1 MKSIRRR
8 IGLTY
13 IGLIVIVTIALGALS
28 SLGIESY
35 FKQRLLD
42 DLSRQSDQITHL
54 IRTGGVAAREDQ
66 SWYAILQEYAKVA
79 SLRLTLVS
87 DGGRVV
93 FESDVP
99 QSELGTLDNHLARPE
114 VQQAIKEGTGAQSR
128 FSNTVKLEMFYFA
141 RRLDQPLFLPTG
153 VAQFIRV
160 AVPLTEVQ
168 EAISDIRWKI
178 AVAGIVVIVLVTGL
192 SLLIS
197 QRISRP
203 INDMAA
209 IAREIHGGNIDKRV
223 PVNSDDEIGR
233 LGAVLN
239 EMLDKLNDDM
249 NRLRK
254 LERVRSEFLGNVSH
268 ELRTPIFAIQGYLET
283 LLNGAMDDP
292 KVNREFL
299 EKAHNNAT
307 RLNALLNDLI
317 EISRIE
323 FGEMKMS
330 FRYFPLNEY
339 LRSFVAEMKPLAERK
354 GVVLETALGTA
365 ESTEVLG
372 DKERMRQVMLNLIDN
387 AVKYTESGGKVTVSA
402 RDEGQAVRIL
412 VADTGCGIAPEHLP
426 RIFERFYRV
435 DKDRSR
441 EAGGTGLGLAIVKHI
456 VEAHGSRIEV
466 ESEVGRGSVFSFTLK
481 K

>member
-13 IGLIVIVTIALGALS
+13 IGLIVIVTLGLGVLS
-28 SLGIESY
+28 SLEIESY

-42 DLSRQSDQITHL
+42 DLSRQSEQIVHL
-54 IRTGGVAAREDQ
+54 IRTGTIAGSGDE
-66 SWYAILQEYAKVA
+66 SWYGKLQGHAKVA
-79 SLRLTLVS
+79 GLRLTLVS
-87 DGGRVV
+87 DDGRVV
-93 FESDVP
+93 FDSDVP
-99 QSELGTLDNHLARPE
+99 QSELQTVDNHLGRPE
-114 VQQAIKEGTGAQSR
+114 IQEAIRQGVGAQSR

-141 RRLDQPLFLPTG
+141 RRMDQLLLLPTG
-153 VAQFIRV
+153 AVRFSRV

-168 EAISDIRWKI
+168 EAVSDIRWKI
-178 AVAGIVVIVLVTGL
+178 AIAGIVVIVLVTGL
-192 SLLIS
+192 SLVIS

-203 INDMAA
+203 IKDMAA
-209 IAREIHGGNIDKRV
+209 IAREIHGGNMDKRV
-223 PVNSDDEIGR
+223 SVCGDDEIGR

-239 EMLDKLNDDM
+239 EMLDKLNDDI

-283 LLNGAMDDP
+283 LLNGAIDDP

-299 EKAHNNAT
+299 EKAYSNAT

-330 FRYFPLNEY
+330 FRYFPLNDY
-339 LRSFVAEMKPLAERK
+339 LRSLVAEVKPLADRK
-354 GVVLETALGTA
+354 GLVLDTTLSIP

-372 DKERMRQVMLNLIDN
+372 DKERLRQVILNLLDN

-402 RDEGQAVRIL
+402 MEDGPTVKIS

-441 EAGGTGLGLAIVKHI
+441 ELGGTGLGLAIVKHI
-456 VEAHGSRIEV
+456 VEAHGSKVEV
-466 ESEVGRGSVFSFTLK
+466 RSEVGKGSVFSFALK
-481 K
+481 T